1 MYLYVL
7 TYLHKLWGKLI
18 TIFTTPIS
26 PGKESL
32 FHQALVRLLDFVLP
46 RSSCA
51 IPYKIKL
58 QQELPIN
65 LSI

>member
-7 TYLHKLWGKLI
+7 TYLHKLWGKVI

-26 PGKESL
+26 PGKASL

-58 QQELPIN
+58 
-65 LSI
+65 

>member
-7 TYLHKLWGKLI
+7 TYLHKLWGKVI

-58 QQELPIN
+58 
-65 LSI
+65 